1 MEQNLAILTSVLAF
15 VFSVV
20 AFFISMRAQKLM
32 ALNAELIQKSMF
44 HMDSSTE
51 YEGRLVDW
59 PEAFALYGIDLER
72 AGQEGVSAQNITYM
86 VLVVTALVSRC
97 RANGISIYDRLRE
110 SVYHRHLFASE
121 LTRKTWSYSQC
132 FHCSGA
138 IRDINR
144 YLREEYGGGD
154 DRTSVH
160 SCDSNALV

>member
-72 AGQEGVSAQNITYM
+72 AGQEGVSAAEKAPIPDGPQDQ
-86 VLVVTALVSRC
+86 
-97 RANGISIYDRLRE
+97 RAAEIHPRLRTVCVQ
-110 SVYHRHLFASE
+110 SVE
-121 LTRKTWSYSQC
+121 
-132 FHCSGA
+132 
-138 IRDINR
+138 
-144 YLREEYGGGD
+144 
-154 DRTSVH
+154 
-160 SCDSNALV
+160 